1 MSGLRSQVNISSG
14 RNGGDNRR
22 ERREEF
28 RKAVERIRRR
38 GTEKDEISWWVFEYW
53 SFCREAKLSLLVP
66 INKDLFIAILDTLN
80 FMESRNGS
88 WSCVLRMSGLEN
100 PAHV

>member
-38 GTEKDEISWWVFEYW
+38 RTEKDEIS
-53 SFCREAKLSLLVP
+53 
-66 INKDLFIAILDTLN
+66 
-80 FMESRNGS
+80 
-88 WSCVLRMSGLEN
+88 
-100 PAHV
+100 